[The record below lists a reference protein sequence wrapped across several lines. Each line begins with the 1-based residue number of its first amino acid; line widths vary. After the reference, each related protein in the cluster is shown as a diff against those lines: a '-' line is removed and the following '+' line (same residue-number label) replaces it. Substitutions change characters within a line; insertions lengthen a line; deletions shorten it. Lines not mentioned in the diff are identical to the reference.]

1 MKSVS
6 IKKPQAFGLA
16 VQVQLQLNKPSQKR
30 CVQTGYSGTNPSAAV
45 FQRHQHG
52 LDKVVSY
59 TQENKASISPAF
71 QKQ

>member
-1 MKSVS
+1 MKSMS
-6 IKKPQAFGLA
+6 IKKPQASGLA
-16 VQVQLQLNKPSQKR
+16 VQVQLQLDKPSQKR